1 MGGWYWIGVSVG
13 LGTAA
18 GVLLAGV
25 LTGLFGAARWA
36 LLVAGALA
44 GAAGAAIGV
53 GIDSIEPG
61 GWANVIGGVVGAF
74 AGTLGAAQIVA
85 GALRRGGT
93 RFGVAALVALGA
105 IGLGA
110 LALVPVVGYL
120 EALALPT
127 LAARLRRRMPD
138 KHAGLRSLA
147 RD

>member
-25 LTGLFGAARWA
+25 LTALSGGARWA
-36 LLVAGALA
+36 LLVAAALA
-44 GAAGAAIGV
+44 GVAGASIGV
-53 GIDSIEPG
+53 AIDSFEPG
-61 GWANVIGGVVGAF
+61 GWANWIGGIIGAVG
-74 AGTLGAAQIVA
+74 GT
-85 GALRRGGT
+85 RGGT
-93 RFGVAALVALGA
+93 AALVTLAA
-105 IGLGA
+105 IVLGA

>member
-36 LLVAGALA
+36 LLVAAALA
-44 GAAGAAIGV
+44 GAAGAAIGY
-53 GIDSIEPG
+53 GINSLEPG
-61 GWANVIGGVVGAF
+61 GWANLIGGVVGAV
-74 AGTLGAAQIVA
+74 AGTLGAAQIVG

-93 RFGVAALVALGA
+93 RGGTATLVAAAALAVAA
-105 IGLGA
+105 V
-110 LALVPVVGYL
+110 ALVPALGYV
-120 EALALPT
+120 EALAAPI
-127 LAARLRRRMPD
+127 LALRLRGRGGGRY
-138 KHAGLRSLA
+138 AGLRILA

>member
-36 LLVAGALA
+36 LLVAAALA
-44 GAAGAAIGV
+44 GAAGAAIGY
-53 GIDSIEPG
+53 GINSIEPG
-61 GWANVIGGVVGAF
+61 GWANLIGGVVGAV
-74 AGTLGAAQIVA
+74 AGTLGAAQIVG

-93 RFGVAALVALGA
+93 RGGTAALVALGA
-105 IGLGA
+105 VVLGA
-110 LALVPVVGYL
+110 LALVPVVGYI
-120 EALALPT
+120 EALGLPT
-127 LAARLRRRMPD
+127 LAGRLRRRMPD
-138 KHAGLRSLA
+138 KHAGLRSLT

>member
-1 MGGWYWIGVSVG
+1 MGGWYWIGVCVG

-25 LTGLFGAARWA
+25 LSGVFGAARAA
-36 LLVAGALA
+36 LFAAATLA
-44 GAAGAAIGV
+44 GVAGAAIGF
-53 GIDSIEPG
+53 GIDSAELG
-61 GWANVIGGVVGAF
+61 GIADVVGGIVGAVV
-74 AGTLGAAQIVA
+74 GTLGATQVVT

-93 RFGVAALVALGA
+93 RGGVAALVAGA
-105 IGLGA
+105 AIALGA

-127 LAARLRRRMPD
+127 LGARLRRRMPD
-138 KHAGLRSLA
+138 KHEGLRTLA